1 MRSPIPR
8 SLKATDVN
16 AASGTTHAMATAAMP
31 IRLRI
36 RADGARRSAPASTAA
51 PTRMRSTIISSTRA
65 PKSPA
70 TASFAVRGWKAFVNG
85 SFESAHAETAAA
97 ATPGTSSTGRLRSR
111 SGTSTNHARAPTAAA
126 AAAPRDCVRR
136 IATMDTPMAGYAS
149 TRRSGLPVLRE
160 PSQRLIGTAIAATQP
175 TAFQ

>member
-16 AASGTTHAMATAAMP
+16 AASGTTQAMATAAMP

-36 RADGARRSAPASTAA
+36 RADGTRRSAPASTAA
-51 PTRMRSTIISSTRA
+51 PTRMSSTIISSTRA

-85 SFESAHAETAAA
+85 SFESAQADDGGGRDAGHEQHRQAAQPQRHQHEPREGTHRRCRGGAARLGEEDRHDGHAHGRVRQHAQERAA
-97 ATPGTSSTGRLRSR
+97 
-111 SGTSTNHARAPTAAA
+111 
-126 AAAPRDCVRR
+126 
-136 IATMDTPMAGYAS
+136 
-149 TRRSGLPVLRE
+149 GL
-160 PSQRLIGTAIAATQP
+160 A
-175 TAFQ
+175 